1 MGVTVKLGVNEN
13 PPFFSLLAGGNLY
26 FGRHI
31 GRVEVGRSGTRA
43 EKTACP
49 KTHDFSG
56 QKSTPVHKQT
66 GFLIARVVVKR
77 TIRYY
82 LMWSE
87 LVTQEILPQLKLDM
101 GDVKR
106 TISRALSFLNF
117 ERKNDYFKARIGNH
131 SDKSA
136 KGRGCSSSFTYRL
149 WKKHGF
155 HRNCTVCERAKQTS
169 FCCGHLPAQEHFIG
183 LNCRAQGFMLGSRT
197 YS

>member
-31 GRVEVGRSGTRA
+31 GRVEVGRSGTRV

-49 KTHDFSG
+49 KTHDFLG

-66 GFLIARVVVKR
+66 GFLIARGVVKR

-87 LVTQEILPQLKLDM
+87 LVTQEILRQLKLDM
-101 GDVKR
+101 GDVK
-106 TISRALSFLNF
+106 
-117 ERKNDYFKARIGNH
+117 
-131 SDKSA
+131 
-136 KGRGCSSSFTYRL
+136 
-149 WKKHGF
+149 
-155 HRNCTVCERAKQTS
+155 
-169 FCCGHLPAQEHFIG
+169 
-183 LNCRAQGFMLGSRT
+183 
-197 YS
+197 